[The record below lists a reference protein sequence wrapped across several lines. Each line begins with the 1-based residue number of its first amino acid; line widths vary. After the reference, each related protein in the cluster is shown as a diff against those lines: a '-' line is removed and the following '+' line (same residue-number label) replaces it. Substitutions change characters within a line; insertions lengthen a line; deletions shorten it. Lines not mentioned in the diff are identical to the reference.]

1 MRLRDWGRRTTPEE
15 FPLQYRAQF
24 HAESVF
30 QCEDPQTGY
39 HGLTF
44 VRRRG
49 PYNFDFLSPR
59 NNYITVTFVTDK
71 PNSGVID
78 YVRIKTRWRS
88 CLVDVRPVTMTATKR
103 PGTRYRFDST
113 PWRSRFVT
121 TRLWTST
128 SLNLKT
134 MPTLSGIGTL
144 PLLTA

>member
-30 QCEDPQTGY
+30 QCETRDW
-39 HGLTF
+39 LSWFDF

-49 PYNFDFLSPR
+49 LHNFDFLSPR

-78 YVRIKTRWRS
+78 YA
-88 CLVDVRPVTMTATKR
+88 D
-103 PGTRYRFDST
+103 
-113 PWRSRFVT
+113 
-121 TRLWTST
+121 
-128 SLNLKT
+128 
-134 MPTLSGIGTL
+134 
-144 PLLTA
+144 

>member
-30 QCEDPQTGY
+30 
-39 HGLTF
+39 
-44 VRRRG
+44 
-49 PYNFDFLSPR
+49 DFLSPR
-59 NNYITVTFVTDK
+59 NNYITVTFVTDR

-103 PGTRYRFDST
+103 PGTRYRFDSNTVEIPVCYYKIMDFYESESKDDADAIRHWQT
-113 PWRSRFVT
+113 PPFDSLKSWK
-121 TRLWTST
+121 RLAQISQ
-128 SLNLKT
+128 S
-134 MPTLSGIGTL
+134 
-144 PLLTA
+144 A